1 MNKKWM
7 AFVITVGLLGTTYGV
22 SAQETKERKAQSEG
36 ERKAQVEVYVSQD
49 GPEGLPPKIEMGGDN
64 VMFYA
69 TEMSFGGKV
78 VKKAPYS
85 AQAVT
90 ESIQTL
96 ADGNRI
102 VRKNTAQVYRDSEGR
117 TRRDQTVGAIGP
129 YAASGDPVQTFFI
142 NDPVAGVNYI
152 LDPRS
157 KVARKLPRLE
167 WRWTTPEDKVGAG
180 SGTNAAPSDKAVKE
194 RQIVKERQ
202 TESHT
207 FVFTEPAPPPPGEPR
222 VRVRGGGSNVDII
235 GPEQSQGGN
244 VAVAVGGSGLPG
256 GDDMHFEFF
265 GSSKAE
271 TKSEKLEARSFD
283 GVQAEGVR
291 ITTTIPAGDIGNE
304 QPIEIVNE
312 RWYSPELQVVV
323 MTRHSDPRFG
333 ETTYRL
339 INIQRSEPSSTLF
352 QVPSDYTVKEGPGI
366 GTGVRTM
373 RRKMAPP
380 APNPEN

>member
-7 AFVITVGLLGTTYGV
+7 AFVIVLGLLGATYGV
-22 SAQETKERKAQSEG
+22 SAQDTKERKAQVEA
-36 ERKAQVEVYVSQD
+36 ERKSQVEVYVSQD
-49 GPEGLPPKIEMGGDN
+49 GPDGLPPKIEMGGDN
-64 VMFYA
+64 LMFYS

-129 YAASGDPVQTFFI
+129 YAASGDPIQTIFI

-167 WRWTTPEDKVGAG
+167 WRWTSEDKVG
-180 SGTNAAPSDKAVKE
+180 SGANAAPRDGDKAVKE
-194 RQIVKERQ
+194 RQVVKERQ
-202 TESHT
+202 AESHT

-222 VRVRGGGSNVDII
+222 VRVRGGGANVDII
-235 GPEQSQGGN
+235 GSESTSAGG
-244 VAVAVGGSGLPG
+244 
-256 GDDMHFEFF
+256 DMHFEFF

-271 TKSEKLEARSFD
+271 TKTEKLEARSFD
-283 GVQAEGVR
+283 GVQADGLR

-339 INIQRSEPSSTLF
+339 LNIQRGEPSATLF

-373 RRKMAPP
+373 RRSRVTPP
-380 APNPEN
+380 PPNQEN

>member
-7 AFVITVGLLGTTYGV
+7 AFAIALGLLGTTYGV
-22 SAQETKERKAQSEG
+22 SAQDSK
-36 ERKAQVEVYVSQD
+36 ERKAQVEVFVQQN
-49 GPEGLPPKIEMGGDN
+49 GPEGMPPKIEMGGDN
-64 VMFYA
+64 FVFYA

-78 VKKAPYS
+78 VKGAPYS

-90 ESIQTL
+90 ESVQTL

-102 VRKNTAQVYRDSEGR
+102 VHKNSAQVYRDSEGR

-129 YAASGDPVQTFFI
+129 YAAAGDPIQTFFI
-142 NDPVAGVNYI
+142 NDPVAGTNYI

-157 KVARKLPRLE
+157 KVARKLPRME
-167 WRWTTPEDKVGAG
+167 WRWRTTEDKAAAG
-180 SGTNAAPSDKAVKE
+180 SNAAPRDRVMKE
-194 RQIVKERQ
+194 REAE
-202 TESHT
+202 THS
-207 FVFTEPAPPPPGEPR
+207 FVFTAPAPPPPGEPR
-222 VRVRGGGSNVDII
+222 VKVRGGGANVDII
-235 GPEQSQGGN
+235 GPE
-244 VAVAVGGSGLPG
+244 LPPDG
-256 GDDMHFEFF
+256 EGAHFEFF

-271 TKSEKLEARSFD
+271 AKTEKLEARNVE
-283 GVQAEGVR
+283 GVQAEGTR

-304 QPIEIVNE
+304 QPIQIVDE

-339 INIQRSEPSSTLF
+339 TNVQRGEPNAALF
-352 QVPSDYTVKEGPGI
+352 QVPSDYTVKEAPGM

-373 RRKMAPP
+373 RRRTAPP
-380 APNPEN
+380 PQEN

>member
-7 AFVITVGLLGTTYGV
+7 AFAIVLGLLGTTYGV
-22 SAQETKERKAQSEG
+22 SAQDTKERKAQVEA
-36 ERKAQVEVYVSQD
+36 ERKSQVEVYVSQD
-49 GPEGLPPKIEMGGDN
+49 GPDGLPPKIEMGGDN
-64 VMFYA
+64 LMFYA

-78 VKKAPYS
+78 IKKAPYL

-129 YAASGDPVQTFFI
+129 YAASGDPIQTFFI

-157 KVARKLPRLE
+157 KVARKMPRLE
-167 WRWTTPEDKVGAG
+167 WRWTREDNQG
-180 SGTNAAPSDKAVKE
+180 SGTNAAPRDSDKVNKERQVVKE
-194 RQIVKERQ
+194 RQS
-202 TESHT
+202 ESHT
-207 FVFTEPAPPPPGEPR
+207 FVFTTPAPGAA
-222 VRVRGGGSNVDII
+222 
-235 GPEQSQGGN
+235 SQGGG
-244 VAVAVGGSGLPG
+244 VAVAVGGSSLPA

-271 TKSEKLEARSFD
+271 TKTEKLEARSFD
-283 GVQAEGVR
+283 GVQAEGLR

-339 INIQRSEPSSTLF
+339 INIQRSEPSATLF

-373 RRKMAPP
+373 RRSRVAPP
-380 APNPEN
+380 PNQDN